1 MPPGECLAALAQQRR
16 ISIQTPAK
24 LPVCV
29 SCHRPIMP
37 WEKAVVFPCPKCGH
51 PIWRCAKCRKMGVP
65 YKCPNCGFE
74 GP

>member
-1 MPPGECLAALAQQRR
+1 MAALAQQRK
-16 ISIQTPAK
+16 ISIYSPSK

-29 SCHRPIMP
+29 SCHRLILP
-37 WEKAVVFPCPKCGH
+37 WEKAVVFPCPKCGK

-65 YKCPNCGFE
+65 YKCPHCGFE